1 MDSSLILYPRAYN
14 QRGGEHL
21 HSVVGLTRD
30 GREVNVKLRLEEA
43 HLGKPN
49 APSIAEFARED
60 RKARQACIAHPDNG
74 PDRREGVLLFTRV
87 VEDTSHRGPLPVY
100 IARWAVVL
108 AEDADSPEPLIGY
121 GRLAIERDT
130 PERRRL
136 LRELDDARQ
145 ASIDTSAIEA
155 ALADGTKFQ
164 YPAIVYH
171 PEELTQH
178 DSADRAGI
186 LKAIS
191 WAIDTHTRMGV
202 AGGVLLRARTR
213 DDRLANH
220 MAPEVFSKF
229 VVTARRYQTGEE
241 VAFDIEQKLLGQICA
256 LGPVVDVLPISR
268 IHTGPRG
275 NQYYGAPDK
284 LKQSERLYEREEG
297 EPAIC
302 RVAIRLSIFDDTQNT
317 LLSRIYAMSGPL
329 GAPAQLD
336 RHGVHLAFANPSDAL
351 HSESLLPVVRSVPF
365 GELGRRLCVQLL
377 ATTANEVAPADP
389 ALPSPLP
396 SGVPAPATRPV
407 TFESPVVFLEGD
419 LEPASD
425 EQDLESDAGEEVVEI
440 HDAEVAT
447 GVTPEP
453 VYLDDLDG
461 LEDDEEPD
469 LQIDAELERA
479 WSAGEPEEMP
489 VIDEAD
495 QTEVPAEVAA
505 QAEPVTEGPA
515 EEDQPAVEIEQP
527 ATESERKPRGGVAA
541 FLKRRRAG

>member
-30 GREVNVKLRLEEA
+30 GREVNVKLRLEET

-60 RKARQACIAHPDNG
+60 RKARQACIAHPENG

-87 VEDTSHRGPLPVY
+87 VEDTTNRGPLPVY

-121 GRLAIERDT
+121 GRLAIERET

-136 LRELDDARQ
+136 LRELEDARQ
-145 ASIDTSAIEA
+145 AGSDTSVIEA

-178 DSADRAGI
+178 DHEDRSGI

-191 WAIDTHTRMGV
+191 QAVDTHTRMGV

-220 MAPEVFSKF
+220 LAPEVFSKY
-229 VVTARRYQTGEE
+229 VVTARRYQTGDE
-241 VAFDIEQKLLGQICA
+241 VAADIEHRQLGQICA
-256 LGPVVDVLPISR
+256 LGPVVDVLPLSR
-268 IHTGPRG
+268 IHSGPRG

-302 RVAIRLSIFDDTQNT
+302 RVAIRLTIFDDTQNT

-365 GELGRRLCVQLL
+365 GELGRRFCVQFL
-377 ATTANEVAPADP
+377 AAPPSDVAAPVQDIFCPVTPRQPVPAAFESPAVFLEKTLAPSVQEQADESGVDETVESTPVEVATEVAP
-389 ALPSPLP
+389 
-396 SGVPAPATRPV
+396 G
-407 TFESPVVFLEGD
+407 
-419 LEPASD
+419 
-425 EQDLESDAGEEVVEI
+425 
-440 HDAEVAT
+440 
-447 GVTPEP
+447 P
-453 VYLDDLDG
+453 VYLDDLEGLEG
-461 LEDDEEPD
+461 LEDDDEPD
-469 LQIDAELERA
+469 FQLDADLERA
-479 WSAGEPEEMP
+479 WSDGNPDETPLVDETDTAVVEGIAAAP
-489 VIDEAD
+489 VA
-495 QTEVPAEVAA
+495 TV
-505 QAEPVTEGPA
+505 
-515 EEDQPAVEIEQP
+515 VEIGVKPSVE
-527 ATESERKPRGGVAA
+527 TEPLVADEEPKPRGGVAA
-541 FLKRRRAG
+541 FLKRRRAE